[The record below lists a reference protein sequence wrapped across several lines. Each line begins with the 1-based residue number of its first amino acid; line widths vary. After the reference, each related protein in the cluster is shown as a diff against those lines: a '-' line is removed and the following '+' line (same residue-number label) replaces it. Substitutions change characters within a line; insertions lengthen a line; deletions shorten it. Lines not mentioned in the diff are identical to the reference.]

1 MTEPLE
7 STHHHGRTGQR
18 HGIAVGEGEIRRI
31 FPLFVVLMWVTTGF
45 LVAQGTWTSTNW
57 LLAAVA
63 AVCTFVVFINFALVF
78 SLGYTSAVVA
88 LNALVLALVGAP
100 PAALLI
106 GGLLLVYGLRLG
118 TFVVRRLRHES
129 YAGRAAGLRAAHAS
143 VPLPIKILLWVQ
155 TTTLFTFH
163 AMATWTLANAD
174 ASISGPV
181 LVGAALLVLGI
192 AIEATA
198 DAQKQ
203 HHKRSGAEG
212 WVRTGLWSRSRHP
225 NYLGEILV
233 QLGVLVSALG
243 VASGAWGVLAVVLA
257 PTYIAIL
264 MLSATTGGEQA
275 AAQRYAGDEEFG
287 EYVASTGVLVPRL
300 R

>member
-1 MTEPLE
+1 
-7 STHHHGRTGQR
+7 
-18 HGIAVGEGEIRRI
+18 
-31 FPLFVVLMWVTTGF
+31 MWVTTGF

-57 LLAAVA
+57 LLGAVA
-63 AVCTFVVFINFALVF
+63 AVCTLIVFVNFALVF
-78 SLGYTSAVVA
+78 SVGYTSAIVA
-88 LNALVLALVGAP
+88 LNALILVLVGAP
-100 PAALLI
+100 PAALLV
-106 GGLLLVYGLRLG
+106 GGLLLVYALRLG
-118 TFVVRRLRHES
+118 TFVVRRMRHES
-129 YAGRAAGLRAAHAS
+129 YAGRAAGLRAAHRA
-143 VPLPIKILLWVQ
+143 VPLPIKVLLWVQ

-163 AMATWTLANAD
+163 AMATWTLASAE
-174 ASISGPV
+174 ASIGAPV
-181 LVGAALLVLGI
+181 VVGAALLVLGI

-198 DAQKQ
+198 DEQKQ
-203 HHKRSGAEG
+203 RHKRSGEPG

-243 VASGAWGVLAVVLA
+243 VADGVWGVLAVVLA

-275 AAQRYAGDEEFG
+275 AAQRYGEDEGFAD
-287 EYVASTGVLVPRL
+287 YVTRTGVLLPRL

>member
-1 MTEPLE
+1 
-7 STHHHGRTGQR
+7 
-18 HGIAVGEGEIRRI
+18 
-31 FPLFVVLMWVTTGF
+31 
-45 LVAQGTWTSTNW
+45 
-57 LLAAVA
+57 VA
-63 AVCTFVVFINFALVF
+63 AVCTFVVFVNFALVF

-88 LNALVLALVGAP
+88 LNLLVLVLVGAP

-106 GGLLLVYGLRLG
+106 GGLLIAYAVRLG
-118 TFVVRRLRHES
+118 SFVVRRMRHDS
-129 YAGRAAGLRAAHAS
+129 YAGRAAGLRAAHGS
-143 VPLPIKILLWVQ
+143 VPMPIKVLLWVQ

-163 AMATWTLANAD
+163 AFATWTLASAD
-174 ASISGPV
+174 AQIGGPV

-192 AIEATA
+192 VIEATA

-203 HHKRSGAEG
+203 RHKRSGAPG
-212 WVRTGLWSRSRHP
+212 WVSTGLWSRSRHP

-243 VASGAWGVLAVVLA
+243 VADGVWGVLAVVLA

-264 MLSATTGGEQA
+264 MLSAATGGEQA
-275 AAQRYAGDEEFG
+275 AEQRYGDDEGFAD
-287 EYVASTGVLVPRL
+287 YVARTGVLLPRV

>member
-1 MTEPLE
+1 MSEPLE

-45 LVAQGTWTSTNW
+45 LVAQGTWTTTNW
-57 LLAAVA
+57 LLAGA
-63 AVCTFVVFINFALVF
+63 AAACTLVVFVNFALVF
-78 SLGYTSAVVA
+78 SLGYTSAV
-88 LNALVLALVGAP
+88 LVLNLLVLILVGAP
-100 PAALLI
+100 PGALLI
-106 GGLLLVYGLRLG
+106 GGLLIAYALRLG
-118 TFVVRRLRHES
+118 SFVVRRMRHPS
-129 YAGRAAGLRAAHAS
+129 YAGRAAGLRAAHTS

-163 AMATWTLANAD
+163 ALATWTLASAD
-174 ASISGPV
+174 ASIGAPV
-181 LVGAALLVLGI
+181 LVGAVLLVLGI
-192 AIEATA
+192 GIEATA

-203 HHKRSGAEG
+203 RHKRSGEPG

-233 QLGVLVSALG
+233 QVGVLVSALG
-243 VASGAWGVLAVVLA
+243 VAEGVWGVLAVVLA

-275 AAQRYAGDEEFG
+275 AAQRYGEDEGFAEH
-287 EYVASTGVLVPRL
+287 VARTGVLLPRL

>member
-1 MTEPLE
+1 MSEPLE

-31 FPLFVVLMWVTTGF
+31 FPLFVLLMWVTTGF
-45 LVAQGTWTSTNW
+45 LVTQGAWTGTNW

-63 AVCTFVVFINFALVF
+63 AAFTLIVFVNFALVF
-78 SLGYTSAVVA
+78 SLGYTASVAA
-88 LNALVLALVGAP
+88 LNVLVLVLVGAP
-100 PAALLI
+100 PAALLV
-106 GGLLLVYGLRLG
+106 GGLLVVYALRLG
-118 TFVVRRLRHES
+118 SFVVRRMRHPS
-129 YAGRAAGLRAAHAS
+129 YSARAAGLRAAHTS
-143 VPLPIKILLWVQ
+143 VPLPIKVLLWVQ

-163 AMATWTLANAD
+163 AFATWTLASAD
-174 ASISGPV
+174 AAISPV
-181 LVGAALLVLGI
+181 VAVGAGLLVLGI
-192 AIEATA
+192 AVEATA
-198 DAQKQ
+198 DTQKQ
-203 HHKRSGAEG
+203 RHKRSGDTG
-212 WVRTGLWSRSRHP
+212 WARTGLWSRSRHP

-243 VASGAWGVLAVVLA
+243 VADGVWGVLAVVLA

-275 AAQRYAGDEEFG
+275 AAQRYG
-287 EYVASTGVLVPRL
+287 EDPDFAAYVARTGVLLPRL

>member
-1 MTEPLE
+1 MSEPLE

-31 FPLFVVLMWVTTGF
+31 FPLFVILMWVTTGF
-45 LVAQGTWTSTNW
+45 LVSQGVWTSTNW
-57 LLAAVA
+57 LLAGVA
-63 AVCTFVVFINFALVF
+63 AVCTLIVFVNFALVF
-78 SLGYTSAVVA
+78 SVGYTSAVAA
-88 LNALVLALVGAP
+88 LNVLVLVLVGAP
-100 PAALLI
+100 PAALLV
-106 GGLLLVYGLRLG
+106 GGLLVVYALRLG
-118 TFVVRRLRHES
+118 TFVVRRMRHES
-129 YAGRAAGLRAAHAS
+129 YAGRAAGLRAAHTS

-163 AMATWTLANAD
+163 AFATWTLASAD
-174 ASISGPV
+174 AGIGAPV

-192 AIEATA
+192 GIEATA

-203 HHKRSGAEG
+203 RHKRSGEPG

-243 VASGAWGVLAVVLA
+243 VAEGVWGVLAVVLA

-275 AAQRYAGDEEFG
+275 AAQRYGDDEDFADH
-287 EYVASTGVLVPRL
+287 VARTGLLLPRL